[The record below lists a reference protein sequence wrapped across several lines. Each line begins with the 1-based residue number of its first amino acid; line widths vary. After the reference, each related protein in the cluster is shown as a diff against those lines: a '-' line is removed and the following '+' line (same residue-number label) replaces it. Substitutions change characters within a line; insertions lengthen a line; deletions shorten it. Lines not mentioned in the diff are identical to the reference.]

1 MRWPRRSP
9 PGSPRTAADRPIDRL
24 DHGRADPRASPM
36 TGTVDPASG
45 AGTEGSPVLADGSR
59 KVLEIRDLTVDFS
72 TEDGLVHAVDHVSY
86 DVYAGETLG
95 VVGESGSGKSVTWLA
110 AMGLLRRTS
119 AKVSGSVMM
128 NGQNLLEL
136 STNELRPIRGS
147 DIAMIF
153 QDPNTSLNP
162 VMSVGDQI
170 DETIRAHGRA
180 STATAARAR
189 TIQLLDLVGIP
200 DARER
205 CRQYPHEF
213 SGGMRQR
220 AMIAMAI
227 ANDPKILVADE
238 ATTALD
244 VTIQAQILDVL
255 EIARQETHAATILI
269 THDLGLVA
277 ELADRVVVMYA
288 GRVAEIGDC
297 EEIFR
302 APAHPYS
309 EGLMASIPVMGGE
322 PRRLQPIP
330 GQPPS
335 LTWLP
340 SGCAFHP
347 RCVRSRGRSEC
358 VDQRPALVSV
368 RPDHQSACHFWA
380 EMVPAAAAA
389 PRTSTTDG

>member
-1 MRWPRRSP
+1 MTDVLQPAPDAHP
-9 PGSPRTAADRPIDRL
+9 PAGDATA
-24 DHGRADPRASPM
+24 
-36 TGTVDPASG
+36 TTT
-45 AGTEGSPVLADGSR
+45 AGLR
-59 KVLEIRDLTVDFS
+59 KVLEIRDLTVDFT
-72 TEDGLVHAVDHVSY
+72 TEEGIVHAVDHVSY

-110 AMGLLRRTS
+110 AMGLLGRTM
-119 AKVSGSVMM
+119 ATVTGSVMLG
-128 NGQNLLEL
+128 GQDLLEL
-136 STNELRPIRGS
+136 STKSLQPIRGS

-162 VMSVGDQI
+162 VMTVGDQI

-180 STATAARAR
+180 STSTTARAR
-189 TIQLLDLVGIP
+189 TVQLLDLVGIP
-200 DARER
+200 DAAQRS
-205 CRQYPHEF
+205 RQYPHEF

-244 VTIQAQILDVL
+244 VTIQAQVLEIL

-277 ELADRVVVMYA
+277 ELADRIVVMYA
-288 GRVAEIGDC
+288 GRVSEIGEC
-297 EEIFR
+297 AEIFR
-302 APAHPYS
+302 MPTHPYT
-309 EGLMASIPVMGGE
+309 EGLMGSIPAMGGE
-322 PRRLQPIP
+322 PRRLHPIP

-335 LTWLP
+335 LTNLP

-347 RCVRSRGRSEC
+347 RCARSAGRAICREE
-358 VDQRPALVSV
+358 RPLPVLVA
-368 RPDHQSACHFWA
+368 PAHLSACHFWSEMIDGRRAPQA
-380 EMVPAAAAA
+380 ETADA
-389 PRTSTTDG
+389 

>member
-1 MRWPRRSP
+1 MTDVAEPAPRIGTDGN
-9 PGSPRTAADRPIDRL
+9 GS
-24 DHGRADPRASPM
+24 G
-36 TGTVDPASG
+36 
-45 AGTEGSPVLADGSR
+45 R
-59 KVLEIRDLTVDFS
+59 KVLEIHDLTVDFL
-72 TEDGLVHAVDHVSY
+72 TEDGLVHAVDHVTY

-110 AMGLLRRTS
+110 SMGLLRRTT
-119 AKVSGSVMM
+119 AKVSGAVMM

-136 STNELRPIRGS
+136 STNDLQPIRGS

-180 STATAARAR
+180 ATGDAARAR

-200 DARER
+200 DAKER

-244 VTIQAQILDVL
+244 VTIQAQVLEIL

-277 ELADRVVVMYA
+277 ELADRIVVMYA
-288 GRVAEIGDC
+288 GRVAEIGECD
-297 EEIFR
+297 EIFR
-302 APAHPYS
+302 MPLHPYT
-309 EGLMASIPVMGGE
+309 EGLMGSIPGMGGE
-322 PRRLQPIP
+322 PKRLQPIP

-335 LTWLP
+335 LTHLP

-347 RCVRSRGRSEC
+347 RCARSADRALCREE
-358 VDQRPALVSV
+358 RPEPIVV
-368 RPDHQSACHFWA
+368 GPGHQSACHFWS
-380 EMVPAAAAA
+380 EMKPGAASA
-389 PRTSTTDG
+389 PPSTTTDD

>member
-1 MRWPRRSP
+1 
-9 PGSPRTAADRPIDRL
+9 
-24 DHGRADPRASPM
+24 M
-36 TGTVDPASG
+36 TGILEPTSG
-45 AGTEGSPVLADGSR
+45 AGADERATHTDGAP
-59 KVLEIRDLTVDFS
+59 KVLEIADLTVDFV
-72 TEDGLVHAVDHVSY
+72 TEEGVVHAVDHVSY
-86 DVYAGETLG
+86 DVYAAETLG

-119 AKVSGSVMM
+119 AKVTGSVMM
-128 NGQNLLEL
+128 GGSNLLEL
-136 STNELRPIRGS
+136 SDKDLRPIRGS
-147 DIAMIF
+147 DVAMIF

-162 VMSVGDQI
+162 VMTVGDQI

-180 STATAARAR
+180 ADSAAARTR
-189 TIQLLDLVGIP
+189 TIALLDLVGIP
-200 DARER
+200 DAKAR

-244 VTIQAQILDVL
+244 VTIQAQVLEIL

-277 ELADRVVVMYA
+277 ELASRIVVMYA
-288 GRVAEIGDC
+288 GRVAEIGYCD
-297 EEIFR
+297 EIFHM
-302 APAHPYS
+302 PAHPYT
-309 EGLMASIPVMGGE
+309 EGLMGSIPVMGGE
-322 PRRLQPIP
+322 PRRLEPIP

-335 LTWLP
+335 LIHVP

-347 RCVRSRGRSEC
+347 RCGRSAGRSQCSE
-358 VDQRPALVSV
+358 QRPFPVPIGLD
-368 RPDHQSACHFWA
+368 RESACHFWPELIPA
-380 EMVPAAAAA
+380 SSAVPLS
-389 PRTSTTDG
+389 STTDG

>member
-1 MRWPRRSP
+1 MTEILATT
-9 PGSPRTAADRPIDRL
+9 PGAGAGEQVT
-24 DHGRADPRASPM
+24 RAD
-36 TGTVDPASG
+36 G
-45 AGTEGSPVLADGSR
+45 AQ
-59 KVLEIRDLTVDFS
+59 KVLEIADLTVDFV
-72 TEDGLVHAVDHVSY
+72 TEEGLVHAVDHVSY
-86 DVYAGETLG
+86 DVYAAETLG

-119 AKVSGSVMM
+119 AKVTGSVMM

-136 STNELRPIRGS
+136 STKLLRPIRGS

-162 VMSVGDQI
+162 VMTVGDQI
-170 DETIRAHGRA
+170 DETIKAHGRA
-180 STATAARAR
+180 SGSTAARAR
-189 TIQLLDLVGIP
+189 TVQLLDLVGIP
-200 DARER
+200 DAKAR

-244 VTIQAQILDVL
+244 VTIQAQVLEIL

-277 ELADRVVVMYA
+277 ELANRIVVMYA
-288 GRVAEIGDC
+288 GRVAEVGYCDA
-297 EEIFR
+297 IFR
-302 APAHPYS
+302 MPVHPYT
-309 EGLMASIPVMGGE
+309 EGLMGSIPVMGGE
-322 PRRLQPIP
+322 PRRLLPIR

-335 LTWLP
+335 LTHLP

-347 RCVRSRGRSEC
+347 RCGRSAGRSVCRE
-358 VDQRPALVSV
+358 QRPTLEPVG
-368 RPDHQSACHFWA
+368 PDHESACHFWS
-380 EMVPAAAAA
+380 EMHPAPSAA
-389 PRTSTTDG
+389 TLGSTNDG

>member
-1 MRWPRRSP
+1 MTSTVHGVPAID
-9 PGSPRTAADRPIDRL
+9 GQGDARPNGPEANSR
-24 DHGRADPRASPM
+24 
-36 TGTVDPASG
+36 
-45 AGTEGSPVLADGSR
+45 R
-59 KVLEIRDLTVDFS
+59 KVIEVRDLTVDFT
-72 TEDGLVHAVDHVSY
+72 TEDGVVHAVDHVSY

-110 AMGLLRRTS
+110 AMGLLRRTT
-119 AKVSGSVMM
+119 AKVTGAVIMD
-128 NGQNLLEL
+128 GQNLLEL
-136 STNELRPIRGS
+136 STEKLRPIRGS

-180 STATAARAR
+180 SNAAAARER
-189 TIQLLDLVGIP
+189 TIRLLDLVGIP

-244 VTIQAQILDVL
+244 VTIQAQVLEIL

-288 GRVAEIGDC
+288 GRVAEIADC
-297 EEIFR
+297 DEIFR
-302 APAHPYS
+302 MPAHPYT
-309 EGLMASIPVMGGE
+309 EGLLGSIPLMGGE
-322 PRRLQPIP
+322 PRRLEPIP

-335 LTWLP
+335 LTRLP

-347 RCVRSRGRSEC
+347 RCARSAGRELC
-358 VDQRPALVSV
+358 RDQRPDTLPVGPFHV
-368 RPDHQSACHFWA
+368 SACHFWP
-380 EMVPAAAAA
+380 EMVAGP
-389 PRTSTTDG
+389 TSTSRAGVGDV

>member
-1 MRWPRRSP
+1 MTDTVEHAPATDADERE
-9 PGSPRTAADRPIDRL
+9 PGAADARRI
-24 DHGRADPRASPM
+24 
-36 TGTVDPASG
+36 
-45 AGTEGSPVLADGSR
+45 
-59 KVLEIRDLTVDFS
+59 LEISDLTVDFS

-86 DVYAGETLG
+86 HVYAGETLG

-119 AKVSGSVMM
+119 AKVSGAVMM

-136 STNELRPIRGS
+136 STDELRPIRGS

-162 VMSVGDQI
+162 VMSIGDQI

-180 STATAARAR
+180 STSAAARKR

-200 DARER
+200 DATER

-227 ANDPKILVADE
+227 ANDPKVLVADE

-244 VTIQAQILDVL
+244 VTIQAQVL
-255 EIARQETHAATILI
+255 EILELAREETHAAIILI

-297 EEIFR
+297 DEIFR
-302 APAHPYS
+302 LPAHPYT
-309 EGLMASIPVMGGE
+309 EGLLGSIPVMGGE
-322 PRRLQPIP
+322 PRRLLPIP

-335 LTWLP
+335 LTRLP

-347 RCVRSRGRSEC
+347 RCARSADRAICRE
-358 VDQRPALVSV
+358 QRPDPIEVGPAHL
-368 RPDHQSACHFWA
+368 SACHFWS
-380 EMVPAAAAA
+380 EMTSGAPGAPASPA
-389 PRTSTTDG
+389 TDG

>member
-1 MRWPRRSP
+1 
-9 PGSPRTAADRPIDRL
+9 
-24 DHGRADPRASPM
+24 M
-36 TGTVDPASG
+36 TNIVDPAPGIG
-45 AGTEGSPVLADGSR
+45 AGEDEVGTTGAR
-59 KVLEIRDLTVDFS
+59 KILEIRDLTVDFA

-86 DVYAGETLG
+86 HVYESETLG

-110 AMGLLRRTS
+110 VMGLLRRTS

-128 NGQNLLEL
+128 DGKNLLEL
-136 STNELRPIRGS
+136 STDELRPIRGS

-162 VMSVGDQI
+162 VMCIGDQI

-180 STATAARAR
+180 SSSAAARSR

-200 DARER
+200 DAKER

-244 VTIQAQILDVL
+244 VTIQAQVLEIL

-288 GRVAEIGDC
+288 GRVAEIADC
-297 EEIFR
+297 DEIFR
-302 APAHPYS
+302 MPAHPYT
-309 EGLMASIPVMGGE
+309 EGLIGSIPLLGGE

-335 LTWLP
+335 TTRLP

-347 RCVRSRGRSEC
+347 RCARSADRSLC
-358 VDQRPALVSV
+358 RDQRPEPVPV
-368 RPDHQSACHFWA
+368 GPFHVSACHFWS
-380 EMVPAAAAA
+380 EMTAGSAST
-389 PRTSTTDG
+389 PRSSATDA

>member
-1 MRWPRRSP
+1 VTDIMDPA
-9 PGSPRTAADRPIDRL
+9 PG
-24 DHGRADPRASPM
+24 
-36 TGTVDPASG
+36 TGTGEDE
-45 AGTEGSPVLADGSR
+45 AGTADAR
-59 KVLEIRDLTVDFS
+59 KILEISDLTVDFT

-86 DVYAGETLG
+86 HVNKGETLG

-110 AMGLLRRTS
+110 AMGLLRRTT
-119 AKVSGSVMM
+119 AKVSGSVTM
-128 NGQNLLEL
+128 GGRNLLEL
-136 STNELRPIRGS
+136 STSELRPIRGS

-180 STATAARAR
+180 SSSAAARAR

-200 DARER
+200 DASER

-244 VTIQAQILDVL
+244 VTIQAQVLEIL
-255 EIARQETHAATILI
+255 EIARHETHAAIILI
-269 THDLGLVA
+269 THDLALVA

-297 EEIFR
+297 DEIF
-302 APAHPYS
+302 AMPAHPYT
-309 EGLMASIPVMGGE
+309 EGLIGSIPVMGGE
-322 PRRLQPIP
+322 PRRLRPIP

-335 LTWLP
+335 LTHLP

-347 RCVRSRGRSEC
+347 RCARSADRSLCRE
-358 VDQRPALVSV
+358 QRPEIVPVGPFHL
-368 RPDHQSACHFWA
+368 SACHFWS
-380 EMVPAAAAA
+380 EMTAGSTGTP
-389 PRTSTTDG
+389 PRTTTDA

>member
-1 MRWPRRSP
+1 MTDVLDPAPETRPDD
-9 PGSPRTAADRPIDRL
+9 GEMRTAGP
-24 DHGRADPRASPM
+24 
-36 TGTVDPASG
+36 
-45 AGTEGSPVLADGSR
+45 R
-59 KVLEIRDLTVDFS
+59 KVLEIRDLTVDFA
-72 TEDGLVHAVDHVSY
+72 TEDGLVHAVDHVTY

-110 AMGLLRRTS
+110 AMGLLRRTT

-128 NGQNLLEL
+128 NGKNLLDL
-136 STNELRPIRGS
+136 STKDLRPIRGS

-162 VMSVGDQI
+162 VMTVGDQI

-180 STATAARAR
+180 SNSTRARAR

-200 DARER
+200 DPRQR
-205 CRQYPHEF
+205 SRQYPHEF

-220 AMIAMAI
+220 VMIAMAI

-244 VTIQAQILDVL
+244 VTIQAQILEIL
-255 EIARQETHAATILI
+255 EIARQETHAAIVLI

-277 ELADRVVVMYA
+277 ELTDRIVVMYA
-288 GRVAEIGDC
+288 GRIAEIGDC
-297 EEIFR
+297 DEIFR
-302 APAHPYS
+302 LPAHPYT
-309 EGLMASIPVMGGE
+309 EGLMGSIPVMGGE
-322 PRRLQPIP
+322 PRRLRPIP

-335 LTWLP
+335 LTNLP

-347 RCVRSRGRSEC
+347 RCSRSADRALCRE
-358 VDQRPALVSV
+358 QRPPPVTVGPSHVST
-368 RPDHQSACHFWA
+368 CHFWS
-380 EMVPAAAAA
+380 EMMPATPAT
-389 PRTSTTDG
+389 PRRSTIDG

>member
-1 MRWPRRSP
+1 VTS
-9 PGSPRTAADRPIDRL
+9 A
-24 DHGRADPRASPM
+24 
-36 TGTVDPASG
+36 VDPAAAIRADAPEVVAPG
-45 AGTEGSPVLADGSR
+45 AR
-59 KVLEIRDLTVDFS
+59 KVLEIRDLAVDFV
-72 TEDGLVHAVDHVSY
+72 TEDGLVHAVDHVTY

-110 AMGLLRRTS
+110 AMGLLRRTT

-128 NGQNLLEL
+128 DGQNLLEL
-136 STNELRPIRGS
+136 STNALRPIRGS

-162 VMSVGDQI
+162 VMTVGDQI

-180 STATAARAR
+180 SSSSAARAR
-189 TIQLLDLVGIP
+189 TVQLLDLVGIA

-244 VTIQAQILDVL
+244 VTIQAQILEIL
-255 EIARQETHAATILI
+255 EIAREETHAATILI

-297 EEIFR
+297 DEIFR
-302 APAHPYS
+302 MPAHPYT
-309 EGLMASIPVMGGE
+309 EGLLGSIPVMGGE
-322 PRRLQPIP
+322 PRRLRPIP

-335 LTWLP
+335 LTNLP

-347 RCVRSRGRSEC
+347 RCARSANRALCRDE
-358 VDQRPALVSV
+358 RPEPLAVGPLHV
-368 RPDHQSACHFWA
+368 SACHFSF
-380 EMVPAAAAA
+380 EMTGGTVVTPAGAAA
-389 PRTSTTDG
+389 DD